1 MLGAGTL
8 SDMAAWAVSDTAIAL
23 LKAVGLNDDSQ
34 FRGLTMIASV
44 LALHK
49 IEKPLTR
56 RTREIR
62 IIQ

>member
-8 SDMAAWAVSDTAIAL
+8 NDLGAWAVSDTAIAL
-23 LKAVGLNDDSQ
+23 LKAVELNDDCQ
-34 FRGLTMIASV
+34 FRNLTMISSV
-44 LALHK
+44 QTLHK